1 MVGANESLI
10 TSSSKLVG
18 GKNLATGPGREGLED
33 AEVDQLLDES
43 NTAVGEQEVG
53 ATGMKRPVLVAMGEA
68 RGGVGPVSF
77 AGVREDE
84 RPASFGVEARFGLE
98 RHQRNGRV
106 GDGRPVKSSFDAAC
120 RREQGLPLGRIARC
134 HCNRRSSRNQM
145 ASWHPVILFGRR
157 RVDDDRDSSG
167 QSGSDK
173 QNNHVPGVRDRDSL
187 PGARATNLEKLS
199 MKLIIALIQ
208 PTKLE
213 AVKEA
218 LSRVE
223 VFRLTV
229 MDVQGFGRQK
239 GYTEVYRGHEVTV
252 NLLRKIELQ
261 IAVNEDFVE
270 PTVNAILEA
279 GRSGPDG
286 KIGDGKIFIL
296 PLDDC
301 IRIRTGE
308 RGPEAI

>member
-1 MVGANESLI
+1 
-10 TSSSKLVG
+10 
-18 GKNLATGPGREGLED
+18 
-33 AEVDQLLDES
+33 
-43 NTAVGEQEVG
+43 
-53 ATGMKRPVLVAMGEA
+53 
-68 RGGVGPVSF
+68 
-77 AGVREDE
+77 
-84 RPASFGVEARFGLE
+84 
-98 RHQRNGRV
+98 
-106 GDGRPVKSSFDAAC
+106 
-120 RREQGLPLGRIARC
+120 
-134 HCNRRSSRNQM
+134 
-145 ASWHPVILFGRR
+145 
-157 RVDDDRDSSG
+157 
-167 QSGSDK
+167 
-173 QNNHVPGVRDRDSL
+173 
-187 PGARATNLEKLS
+187 

-252 NLLRKIELQ
+252 NLHLRKIELQ

-270 PTVNAILEA
+270 PTINAILEA

-308 RGPEAI
+308 RGTGGDLISSVWPVARKRLSGKRFAGWVQQWVQPTNFPEKAVGFTHPTIVKQAFPDSLQCVSFVPGQSLAPATARAA